1 MDIEKM
7 KMVKIKCFFYVT
19 FLACLLAG
27 CQERRTSRMAESIT
41 VQDGNV
47 YYYIK
52 GLEKPFNVLFLADT
66 HFTIEDERGRDY
78 YDYTRRMGGSTV
90 EPENYGKGNGRD
102 LALCASLDKAKKEG
116 SELVILGGDII
127 NFPSSASVEYIDSL
141 LDKSGLEWMY
151 IAGNHD
157 WHYEGESGTAFFQRE
172 KWTYSNLKDLY
183 QGDNPM
189 CYSKVVHN
197 INFVMIDNSAF
208 EITQE
213 QLSFLQGQINRGLPI
228 ILSMHIPVYLSGH
241 NIDYGCGHPDWNK
254 KNDIYYEIERRD
266 PWPEKGFTEITY
278 QFRNLV
284 LNSPEVIG
292 IYAGHT
298 HEEAIDFF
306 NDKLQYVVDANYNK
320 KDVLIH
326 FIPSD

>member
-1 MDIEKM
+1 
-7 KMVKIKCFFYVT
+7 MVKIKCFFYVT

-27 CQERRTSRMAESIT
+27 CQERRTSRMAESVT

-52 GLEKPFNVLFLADT
+52 GLEKPFNVLFLSDT
-66 HFTIEDERGRDY
+66 HFTIEDERGKEY
-78 YDYTRRMGGSTV
+78 YTYTRRMGGSAV

-127 NFPSSASVEYIDSL
+127 NFPSLASVEYIKSI
-141 LDKSGLEWMY
+141 LDKSGLNWVY

-157 WHYEGESGTAFFQRE
+157 WHYEGEPGDAFYQRD
-172 KWTYSNLKDLY
+172 KWINSNLMALY
-183 QGDNPM
+183 QKQNPM
-189 CYSKVVHN
+189 YYAQVIHGV
-197 INFVMIDNSAF
+197 NFVFIDNSAF

-213 QLSFLQGQINRGLPI
+213 QLTFFREQTGKGLPI
-228 ILSMHIPVYLSGH
+228 ILSMHVPVYFWGH
-241 NIDYGCGHPDWNK
+241 NIDYGCGHPGWNR
-254 KNDIYYEIERRD
+254 KNDIYYEIERRE
-266 PWPEKGFTEITY
+266 PWPENGFTETTY

-306 NDKLQYVVDANYNK
+306 KEKLQYVVAANYNN

-326 FIPSD
+326 FIPVD